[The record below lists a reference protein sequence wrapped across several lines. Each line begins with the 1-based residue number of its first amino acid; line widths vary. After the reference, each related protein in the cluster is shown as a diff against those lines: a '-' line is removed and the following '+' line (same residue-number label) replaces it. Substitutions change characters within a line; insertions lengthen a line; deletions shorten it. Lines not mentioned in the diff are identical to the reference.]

1 MIPETTQSF
10 LSSET
15 PLSNNLEMPFPSA
28 APSETQDNLF
38 DIIDDITCSI
48 RSFRVT
54 QERLDDVITQLK
66 NLRKVV
72 ARLVA
77 KLWSS

>member
-1 MIPETTQSF
+1 MISETTQSL

-15 PLSNNLEMPFPSA
+15 PLLNNLEMPFPST
-28 APSETQDNLF
+28 APTETQDDLF
-38 DIIDDITCSI
+38 DIIDDITRSI
-48 RSFRVT
+48 RSLRVT